1 MYEHRIA
8 HLQEL
13 HRAVD
18 KQIDAMEKSGHFSD
32 IEISTLKK
40 KRLQIKDKIAILK
53 HKQVNSAV
61 H

>member
-18 KQIDAMEKSGHFSD
+18 KQMDAMYKSGHFDD

-40 KRLQIKDKIAILK
+40 KTLQIKDKIAILK
-53 HKQVNSAV
+53 HKQFNGAV